1 MLNVLDKYFDL
12 ISLSVRN
19 DMLLQMIVAKDFEV
33 AKIIKEHLKEIQAEI
48 LNKAFIELSESGE
61 IMEILYDYDKSAC
74 IDEKM
79 KEDALRK
86 YVEVWWINTDVEIL
100 KKFLERGIQNQEL
113 RQDIITILEVK
124 HKNS

>member
-1 MLNVLDKYFDL
+1 
-12 ISLSVRN
+12 
-19 DMLLQMIVAKDFEV
+19 MLLQMIEAKDFEV
-33 AKIIKEHLKEIQAEI
+33 AKIIKEHLKEIQEEI

-74 IDEKM
+74 IDKKV
-79 KEDALRK
+79 KEEALRK
-86 YVEVWWINTDVEIL
+86 YVEVWWINADVEIL

>member
-19 DMLLQMIVAKDFEV
+19 DMLLQMIEAKDFEV